1 MPYIGS
7 CVPNMIETADVG
19 PPAPHLFLTLHHLV
33 AQAAFL
39 LHVLCASLCMHFS
52 KTYQQL
58 LLTLPPEL
66 RDSAI
71 EYRKLKKL
79 INQVVT
85 ELTSLG
91 EHSDIFCS
99 LTGLNE
105 YIGLAPEI
113 LHDVLQPGS
122 AELTAPRTVKVNEQ
136 EVEVCCS

>member
-1 MPYIGS
+1 MPWLRLNDNLSIAYGIYLLYMASFYHLFISKMSDMLYSGTYMLKLKLPMS
-7 CVPNMIETADVG
+7 DRL
-19 PPAPHLFLTLHHLV
+19 HLLFLTRHHLLG
-33 AQAAFL
+33 ARTAFL
-39 LHVLCASLCMHFS
+39 LHVLRASLCMHFS

-91 EHSDIFCS
+91 EYRDIF
-99 LTGLNE
+99 
-105 YIGLAPEI
+105 
-113 LHDVLQPGS
+113 
-122 AELTAPRTVKVNEQ
+122 
-136 EVEVCCS
+136 

>member
-1 MPYIGS
+1 MLKLKFPTS
-7 CVPNMIETADVG
+7 DR
-19 PPAPHLFLTLHHLV
+19 PHLLFLTRHHLR
-33 AQAAFL
+33 ARTAFL
-39 LHVLCASLCMHFS
+39 LHVLRASLCMHFS

-91 EHSDIFCS
+91 EYRDIF
-99 LTGLNE
+99 
-105 YIGLAPEI
+105 
-113 LHDVLQPGS
+113 
-122 AELTAPRTVKVNEQ
+122 
-136 EVEVCCS
+136 

>member
-1 MPYIGS
+1 
-7 CVPNMIETADVG
+7 MIETADVG
-19 PPAPHLFLTLHHLV
+19 PAAPHLFLTLHHLV

-39 LHVLCASLCMHFS
+39 LHVLRASLCMHFS

-71 EYRKLKKL
+71 EYHKLKKL

-91 EHSDIFCS
+91 EYSGIFPSIMGTKGDYRACS
-99 LTGLNE
+99 GDFTRCAAARECGADGTE
-105 YIGLAPEI
+105 DG
-113 LHDVLQPGS
+113 QG
-122 AELTAPRTVKVNEQ
+122 
-136 EVEVCCS
+136 